1 MSKWKKIKT
10 SIELDE
16 GDMGEVEGTWWEVD
30 TIIFHYTLKFSKIK
44 VIHSIQPE

>member
-30 TIIFHYTLKFSKIK
+30 TIIFHFYLKINYLYVISK
-44 VIHSIQPE
+44 